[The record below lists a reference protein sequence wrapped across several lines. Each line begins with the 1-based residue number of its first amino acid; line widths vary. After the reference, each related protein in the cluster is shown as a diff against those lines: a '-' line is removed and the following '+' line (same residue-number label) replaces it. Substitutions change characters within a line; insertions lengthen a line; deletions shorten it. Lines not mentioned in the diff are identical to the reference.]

1 MKMSRIS
8 LIGKQTDTYEL
19 TVKLRGGLS
28 EYGWREGH
36 AKAITKTTCLC

>member
-19 TVKLRGGLS
+19 TV
-28 EYGWREGH
+28 E
-36 AKAITKTTCLC
+36 LCDGR